1 MTYNHAVLGES
12 LELSKDAAK
21 WFAAEKE
28 RLEKSRKASKE
39 VMDGIR
45 SMVER
50 NRQTLLRERNQKN
63 KKG

>member
-28 RLEKSRKASKE
+28 RLDKSRQASKE
-39 VMDGIR
+39 VMDSIR
-45 SMVER
+45 PMVER